1 MVCQPHQYILMK
13 MASYMPQ
20 GYNMQ
25 ASYTAQQ
32 QKGLVYTAPR
42 MGDYVALSGYNSQK
56 GYLGVGQSTI
66 LQGYNTKRTR
76 NYGESGYLFLK
87 TPEVMGAVGG
97 ESFKTRRLNDLLGEE
112 VEKAVFT
119 LPQTERKSSIQS
131 SYERRMVYKPQKR
144 EEQKNVEEDVD
155 TSVRDRGVKDKDIDT
170 KRLAE
175 LIEQE
180 LRQFQAV
187 NQQMHHV

>member
-42 MGDYVALSGYNSQK
+42 VGDYAALRGYNSQK
-56 GYLGVGQSTI
+56 GYAGVGQSTI
-66 LQGYNTKRTR
+66 LQGYNTKRTG
-76 NYGESGYLFLK
+76 NYGESGYLFSK

-97 ESFKTRRLNDLLGEE
+97 ESFTTRRLNDEHTSEL
-112 VEKAVFT
+112 
-119 LPQTERKSSIQS
+119 QS
-131 SYERRMVYKPQKR
+131 
-144 EEQKNVEEDVD
+144 
-155 TSVRDRGVKDKDIDT
+155 
-170 KRLAE
+170 
-175 LIEQE
+175 
-180 LRQFQAV
+180 QF
-187 NQQMHHV
+187 HL

>member
-20 GYNMQ
+20 GYNIQ

-56 GYLGVGQSTI
+56 KYAGVEQS
-66 LQGYNTKRTR
+66 
-76 NYGESGYLFLK
+76 YLFLK
-87 TPEVMGAVGG
+87 MPEVMGAVGG
-97 ESFKTRRLNDLLGEE
+97 ESFTTRRLNDLVSDDGEKSE
-112 VEKAVFT
+112 FT
-119 LPQTERKSSIQS
+119 LPQSDAKNLIRQG
-131 SYERRMVYKPQKR
+131 YDVLMVYKPQRR
-144 EEQKNVEEDVD
+144 EKQKKVEENGDRNAKD
-155 TSVRDRGVKDKDIDT
+155 TEIDT
-170 KRLAE
+170 KLLAE

-180 LRQFQAV
+180 LRQFPVA
-187 NQQMHHV
+187 NQQVHYV